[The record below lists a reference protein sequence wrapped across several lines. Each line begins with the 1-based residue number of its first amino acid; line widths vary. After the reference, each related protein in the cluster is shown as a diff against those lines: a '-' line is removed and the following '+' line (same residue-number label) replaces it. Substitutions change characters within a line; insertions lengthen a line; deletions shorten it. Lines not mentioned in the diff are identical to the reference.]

1 MDVLII
7 DAQGGGIGK
16 QLIAGLKKKNPDIN
30 IVAVGS
36 NSVATQAM
44 KKAGADDAATGE
56 NSVVVCSKKV
66 KVIAGPIGIVM
77 ADSMLGE
84 ITSVMAEAVGKSEAE
99 RVLIPMN
106 RCETY
111 VAGIKEGGVSALIQ
125 DAVDKICEIVEGQK

>member
-16 QLIAGLKKKNPDIN
+16 QLVAGIKNLNPEIN
-30 IVAVGS
+30 IAAVGS

-44 KKAGADDAATGE
+44 KKAGADQAATGE
-56 NSVVVCSKKV
+56 NSVIICSRKV
-66 KVIAGPIGIVM
+66 KVIAGPIGLVI

-84 ITSVMAEAVGKSEAE
+84 ITPAMAAAVGASEAE

-106 RCETY
+106 KCDTY
-111 VAGIKEGGVSALIQ
+111 VAGTGETVITAVIQ
-125 DAVDKICEIVEGQK
+125 DAVKKICEIVGRQ

>member
-16 QLIAGLKKKNPDIN
+16 QLVAGIKKMNPEIDIA
-30 IVAVGS
+30 AVGS

-44 KKAGADDAATGE
+44 KKAGADQAATGE
-56 NSVVVCSKKV
+56 NSVIICSRKV
-66 KVIAGPIGIVM
+66 KVIAGPIGIVI

-84 ITSVMAEAVGKSEAE
+84 ITPAMAAAVGASEAE

-106 RCETY
+106 KCDTY
-111 VAGIKEGGVSALIQ
+111 VAGTGETVITAVIQ
-125 DAVDKICEIVEGQK
+125 DAVNKICEIVGRQ